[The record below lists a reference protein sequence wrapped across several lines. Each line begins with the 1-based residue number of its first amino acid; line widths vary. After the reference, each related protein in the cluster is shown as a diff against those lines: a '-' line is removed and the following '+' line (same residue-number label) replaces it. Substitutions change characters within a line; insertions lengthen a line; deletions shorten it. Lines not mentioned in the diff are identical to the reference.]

1 MGTTEKQKMLAG
13 EHYFAYDEELN
24 KDRGEATSKM
34 AVLNAATTDNEQ
46 RLAAEALF
54 GRVGPGC
61 YVRPNFRCD
70 YGYNI
75 MLGDNVTINYDCV
88 FLDCGKITIGDH
100 TDLGPGVHVYAVTHP
115 LNPDDRKTQLEQ
127 GKDVTIG
134 EGCWIGGGAIICPG
148 VTIGNGS
155 TIGAGAVVTKD
166 IPDNVLAVGNPAKV
180 VKSVK

>member
-1 MGTTEKQKMLAG
+1 MATTEKQKMMAG
-13 EHYFAYDEELN
+13 EHYFPYDEELN
-24 KDRGEATSKM
+24 KDRGDAVSKM
-34 AVLNAATTDNEQ
+34 AVLNAAKTDNEQ
-46 RLAAEALF
+46 RLAVEALF
-54 GRVGPGC
+54 GRVGTGC

-88 FLDCGKITIGDH
+88 FLDCGKITIGND

-127 GKDVTIG
+127 GKGVTIG
-134 EGCWIGGGAIICPG
+134 EGCWIGGGVIICPG